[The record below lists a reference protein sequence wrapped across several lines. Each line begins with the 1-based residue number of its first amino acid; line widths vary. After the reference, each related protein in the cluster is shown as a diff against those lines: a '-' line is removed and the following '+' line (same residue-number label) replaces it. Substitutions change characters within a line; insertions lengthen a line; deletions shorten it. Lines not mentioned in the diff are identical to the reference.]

1 MPQAFLTSPTPAHPT
16 QSTPLPHPTPEPS
29 REKVTLTVR
38 GSAPSTERVIHE
50 LYRVGFAEVREWSRP
65 IPTGKVNEVMRVLTR
80 WVISR
85 GL

>member
-1 MPQAFLTSPTPAHPT
+1 MPKAFLTSPTPAHST
-16 QSTPLPHPTPEPS
+16 QSTTLPHPTPEPS

-38 GSAPSTERVIHE
+38 GSTPSTERVIHE

>member
-1 MPQAFLTSPTPAHPT
+1 MPQAFLTTPTPTHSTNPT
-16 QSTPLPHPTPEPS
+16 NLSTPAPEPS

-38 GSAPSTERVIHE
+38 GSAHSTERVIHE

-80 WVISR
+80 WVIR
-85 GL
+85 G